1 MQLSKISKKLNIKEP
16 MLKEIIFQH
25 HNINHLLSKKETKSI
40 PLELTGTDLLQIRKI
55 AKALKVD
62 PDAVITGLL
71 LAYMDGEQK

>member
-1 MQLSKISKKLNIKEP
+1 MQLTKISKKLNIKESI
-16 MLKEIIFQH
+16 LKEIIFQH
-25 HNINHLLSKKETKSI
+25 HNINHLLAKKETKSI